1 MARKTPSTPLP
12 TDWPMHV
19 HTRPTPGTHHHPNP
33 PHIPFPRSDPN
44 SITSYGLDS
53 CLKCL
58 NLGSTTYRVP
68 QCSIPGRPAG
78 HLFQQALETQIGAKR
93 QTLRQKSLS
102 EALQSRWRIGPCQ
115 KCEFSI
121 FSAASLINIA
131 VVSRIC
137 AISFFVTAS

>member
-68 QCSIPGRPAG
+68 QCSITGNRQGFEHYPLKRSVAGRESHP
-78 HLFQQALETQIGAKR
+78 LKT
-93 QTLRQKSLS
+93 
-102 EALQSRWRIGPCQ
+102 
-115 KCEFSI
+115 
-121 FSAASLINIA
+121 SAASHGTEIA
-131 VVSRIC
+131 GPGPLYI
-137 AISFFVTAS
+137 TARGRRMP